1 MSDCDEFRPLITALL
16 DRELSVGDAARVEE
30 HLKVCEPCAHV
41 FAECG
46 KLQNAAGMAHL
57 PQAANLWDRISDE
70 ISDEPATILAE
81 EMRLMR
87 QEMKALRAE
96 VVGLRRELAQRQAP
110 QYTRSTALS
119 VPDALPPS
127 YKQFRLV

>member
-1 MSDCDEFRPLITALL
+1 MSDCEDFRPMITALV
-16 DRELSVGDAARVEE
+16 DRELSAGDAARVEE
-30 HLKVCEPCAHV
+30 HLRICEQCAQV
-41 FAECG
+41 FTECS

-57 PQAANLWDRISDE
+57 PQTADLWARISDE
-70 ISDEPATILAE
+70 ISDEPETSMVE

-87 QEMKALRAE
+87 LEMNALRQE
-96 VVGLRRELAQRQAP
+96 VAGLRRELEQRQTP
-110 QYTRSTALS
+110 QYSRSNALS